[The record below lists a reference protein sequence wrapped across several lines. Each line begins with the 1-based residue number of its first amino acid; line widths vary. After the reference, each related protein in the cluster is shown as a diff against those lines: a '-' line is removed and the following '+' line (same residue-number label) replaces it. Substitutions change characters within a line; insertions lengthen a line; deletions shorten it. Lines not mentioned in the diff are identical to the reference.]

1 MKKLFG
7 LALASAVAGLCV
19 AAVKKDKTKQ
29 QAPALELPIV
39 PSKPDH
45 SKKAIL
51 VVSFGTSYEETREKT
66 IGAIEEDFRRAF
78 PDFEVRRAFTS
89 GMIIRKLKERDG
101 IEIDSVKQAL
111 QKLFDEGFGT
121 VICQPTHV
129 MNGFEFDD
137 VRKEVDVL
145 QILSVAGRCSP
156 RLRIIQRLPVHCG
169 KNFPIFSRILL
180 WS

>member
-29 QAPALELPIV
+29 QTPALELPIV

-66 IGAIEEDFRRAF
+66 IGAI
-78 PDFEVRRAFTS
+78 PQHP
-89 GMIIRKLKERDG
+89 
-101 IEIDSVKQAL
+101 QARY
-111 QKLFDEGFGT
+111 
-121 VICQPTHV
+121 P
-129 MNGFEFDD
+129 
-137 VRKEVDVL
+137 
-145 QILSVAGRCSP
+145 
-156 RLRIIQRLPVHCG
+156 
-169 KNFPIFSRILL
+169 
-180 WS
+180 

>member
-1 MKKLFG
+1 MEEDYLEKLFG

-19 AAVKKDKTKQ
+19 AAVKRQNKT
-29 QAPALELPIV
+29 AGSCTGTADC
-39 PSKPDH
+39 SFKPDH

-137 VRKEVDVL
+137 VRKEVDL
-145 QILSVAGRCSP
+145 ERTFYKYC
-156 RLRIIQRLPVHCG
+156 
-169 KNFPIFSRILL
+169 L
-180 WS
+180 WLAAAHLV

>member
-89 GMIIRKLKERDG
+89 GMIIRK
-101 IEIDSVKQAL
+101 
-111 QKLFDEGFGT
+111 
-121 VICQPTHV
+121 
-129 MNGFEFDD
+129 
-137 VRKEVDVL
+137 
-145 QILSVAGRCSP
+145 
-156 RLRIIQRLPVHCG
+156 
-169 KNFPIFSRILL
+169 
-180 WS
+180 

>member
-1 MKKLFG
+1 MEEDYLEEIIWTC
-7 LALASAVAGLCV
+7 LASAVAGLCV
-19 AAVKKDKTKQ
+19 AAVKRQNKQ

-89 GMIIRKLKERDG
+89 GMIIRKLKSATASKSIRSNRHCKNCLTKDL
-101 IEIDSVKQAL
+101 A
-111 QKLFDEGFGT
+111 
-121 VICQPTHV
+121 P
-129 MNGFEFDD
+129 
-137 VRKEVDVL
+137 
-145 QILSVAGRCSP
+145 LSV
-156 RLRIIQRLPVHCG
+156 
-169 KNFPIFSRILL
+169 SRPM
-180 WS
+180 